1 MFLFPDGLRKLYFLF
16 LIFFL
21 PGCATHFTYYSNLKN
36 LLSNEEYI
44 KVESIIEENKF
55 KEYGEKNALLYWLDK
70 GISLHYA
77 GKYQESIL
85 CFDKA
90 EKLAEELYTKSITE
104 ESSSFLVS
112 DNVRS
117 YQGEDFEKIFINVFQ
132 ALNYLF
138 LGNYEDALV
147 EARKVDHKLK
157 TLQVN
162 YGGKNVYKE
171 DAFMRYL
178 TGLLYESQNEFNDA
192 FVSYRKA
199 INEYLS
205 NKKIYN
211 FQIPKDLIFRSL
223 KIAKKLGFKDEFE
236 EIVRKN
242 NLNLSW
248 KDLNYENNA
257 EVVIFHYN
265 GFAPYKIDHYIEV
278 SFGEGWGY
286 VGSIEVSTDEQKDLQ
301 KARQIARSIASEEQF
316 LVAFPKFVPEENKI
330 SYAIVEF
337 YDNKG
342 MLSLQQKP
350 FLVEDIETIAIKNL
364 EDRIAKI
371 KIKSIARAAIKYA
384 LSREITLKLT
394 KDSDDVSKWLVKK
407 ALQVTSAATEQ
418 SDKRSWRTLP
428 KEINLCVVNLPENEY
443 NIKMKFYD
451 KVGNLIQEKSL
462 GKIKVE
468 KNKKTFLAVRTYI

>member
-1 MFLFPDGLRKLYFLF
+1 MRILSFLFFIIYLF
-16 LIFFL
+16 S
-21 PGCATHFTYYSNLKN
+21 CATHFTYYSSLKN
-36 LLSNEEYI
+36 LLSSEDYI
-44 KVESIIEENKF
+44 KAESIIENNKF

-70 GISLHYA
+70 AITLHYA

-104 ESSSFLVS
+104 EASSFLIS

-138 LGNYEDALV
+138 LGKYEEALV

-162 YGGKNVYKE
+162 YNNKNVYKE

-178 TGLLYESQNEFNDA
+178 TGLLYESQGELNDA

-199 INEYLS
+199 INEYLT
-205 NKKIYN
+205 NYKIYN
-211 FQIPKDLIFRSL
+211 FAIPQDLIFRSL
-223 KIAKKLGFKDEFE
+223 KIAKSLGFKEEFE
-236 EIVRKN
+236 EIAKKN
-242 NLNLSW
+242 KLNISL
-248 KDLNYENNA
+248 KDINSTTDDKA
-257 EVVIFHYN
+257 EVIIFHYN

-286 VGSIEVSTDEQKDLQ
+286 VGSIEVSNDEQKDLQ

-316 LVAFPKFVPEENKI
+316 LVAFPKFVPEQNRI
-330 SYAIVEF
+330 SYAVVEF
-337 YDNKG
+337 YDIRGNVF
-342 MLSLQQKP
+342 LTQKT
-350 FLVEDIETIAIKNL
+350 FIAENIETIAIQNL

-371 KIKSIARAAIKYA
+371 RMKSIARAAIKYA
-384 LSREITLKLT
+384 LSREITHKLT
-394 KDSDDVSKWLVKK
+394 KDSDELSKWLVKK
-407 ALQVTSAATEQ
+407 ALQVTSAAVEQ
-418 SDKRSWRTLP
+418 ADKRSWRTLP
-428 KEINLCVVNLPENEY
+428 KEINLCIASLPEDEY
-443 NIKMKFYD
+443 NVKIKFYD
-451 KVGNLIQEKSL
+451 KSGILIQEKSL
-462 GKIKVE
+462 GKIKT
-468 KNKKTFLAVRTYI
+468 KKGKKTFLAVRTYI